1 MPFPRKAAAPGT
13 QDPSASTPAGASAP
27 VKIEAFYKK
36 EKDRVIVSL
45 WIVDPKAAG
54 APDFDGTIDGQV
66 VNVRIRNGVN
76 GAFMAINKRVD
87 TGETNADGKPV
98 FHEEQL
104 GTANLVVN
112 SNGMPRMVIKLN
124 ANKAEPVWASISKK
138 VPDELLARAGLNFKT
153 MAERRAAKAAIAPA
167 AQPA

>member
-1 MPFPRKAAAPGT
+1 MPFPRSRAGVPPESPATDAT
-13 QDPSASTPAGASAP
+13 ASK
-27 VKIEAFYKK
+27 VEAFYKK

-45 WIVDPKAAG
+45 WIVDPKIQG

-76 GAFMAINKRVD
+76 GAFMAVNKRVD
-87 TGETNADGKPV
+87 TGEVTADGKQV
-98 FHEEQL
+98 FREEQL

-124 ANKAEPVWASISKK
+124 TNKAEPIWASVSKK
-138 VPDELLARAGLNFKT
+138 VPDDLLAKAGLNFQT
-153 MAERRAAKAAIAPA
+153 MAERRAAKATAAPA
-167 AQPA
+167 PQPN